1 MKYRKDILWIK
12 GFFDAILLQDKVKKK
27 QLKALVEKMEKLI
40 QKIEE
45 ESNSDDSH
53 INDLPY

>member
-40 QKIEE
+40 HQI
-45 ESNSDDSH
+45 
-53 INDLPY
+53 